1 MEIQGHKN
9 LDGVGYREEFD
20 KATQNACYFF
30 PHPPNPYALFETSL
44 HCTKLL
50 PVFPLPPFHIA
61 HHYWYNFPKTLFM
74 VFYPE
79 LSTASTFLQ
88 NNIHYNESLPYLI
101 QTHLPYSSVFSPFAL
116 SSPLVYYPN
125 PTTLDLLQEQRLCL
139 IHMCELHIIMP
150 TAQHT

>member
-1 MEIQGHKN
+1 
-9 LDGVGYREEFD
+9 
-20 KATQNACYFF
+20 
-30 PHPPNPYALFETSL
+30 
-44 HCTKLL
+44 
-50 PVFPLPPFHIA
+50 
-61 HHYWYNFPKTLFM
+61 M
-74 VFYPE
+74 VFYPK

-101 QTHLPYSSVFSPFAL
+101 QIHLPYSYVFSPFAL

-139 IHMCELHIIMP
+139 IQMCELHIIMP